1 MTATDDRLEGIELAQ
16 QRARAELILAP
27 ARVARRRYLQAL
39 AARYRVDLGR
49 LEVDDELA
57 IQRAA
62 HALTA
67 AGAPVRWECVTV
79 PTADQ
84 YLAGHKINHPPTV
97 RIP

>member
-1 MTATDDRLEGIELAQ
+1 MTAVDDELDGIERAQ

-39 AARYRVDLGR
+39 AAAHYVDLGR

-67 AGAPVRWECVTV
+67 AGAPVHWAAITV

-84 YLAGHKINHPPTV
+84 LLAGHQISHPPTV
-97 RIP
+97 RTT

>member
-67 AGAPVRWECVTV
+67 AGAPVHWECVTV

>member
-1 MTATDDRLEGIELAQ
+1 MTAVDDALDPIERAK

-39 AARYRVDLGR
+39 AARWRVELGP

-67 AGAPVRWECVTV
+67 AGAPIHWDAITV

-84 YLAGHKINHPPTV
+84 YLAGHKINHPPTM